1 MMFDK
6 PLSDVTFDDI
16 QELSDEQI
24 EESMILDYKQE
35 LNDYS
40 IIKQVTAFSNTKG
53 GYLVYGI
60 AETGKGGH
68 PQSIN
73 GIESDFN
80 KERLEQIILGNI
92 IPRVSVQIKKIPIP
106 DTGRVILLVHIPE
119 GQSKPYYN
127 NQDKRYY
134 KRYNFSATPMDENEV
149 EWLYQSRFFGMSKLE
164 RYIEDAI
171 YSSQNKLPHELQLHG
186 IEGHVVVTPL
196 KIDGQMFEPSPEFGR
211 ELMDLHSSKIKDC
224 HGYLTYSIRPS
235 KFGIKWD
242 DGDHLHNA
250 SNKVEI
256 HRNGLVHSMKS
267 CGSFYKENYIKRFD
281 DELLACNL
289 LQTLKF
295 TSTFYSKINYIG
307 KVKIMVKIFN
317 CANSI
322 LTNGDSDN
330 NDEMKCDSEEVLV
343 ERQWDSWKLEEDCVL
358 IAKYI
363 MDEVSNYYG
372 LWNSRLFHEEAGVIK
387 YRDGYE

>member
-1 MMFDK
+1 MLFDK
-6 PLSDVTFDDI
+6 PFSDVTFDDI
-16 QELSDEQI
+16 QKLSDEQI
-24 EESMILDYKQE
+24 EESMILDYKQQ

-53 GYLVYGI
+53 GYLVYGVM
-60 AETGKGGH
+60 ETGKGGH

-73 GIESDFN
+73 GIDSDLN

-92 IPRVSVQIKKIPIP
+92 VPRVSVQIKKIPIP
-106 DTGRVILLVHIPE
+106 DTDRVILLVHIPE

-149 EWLYQSRFFGMSKLE
+149 EWLYQSRFFGTSKLE
-164 RYIEDAI
+164 RYIDEAI
-171 YSSQNKLPHELQLHG
+171 YFSQNKLPHELQLHG
-186 IEGHVVVTPL
+186 IEGHVVITPL
-196 KIDGQMFEPSPEFGR
+196 KIDGQMFEPSPKFGH
-211 ELMDLHSSKIKDC
+211 ELMELHSDKVEDC
-224 HGYLTYSIRPS
+224 TSYLSYSIRPS

-242 DGDHLHNA
+242 DEDPLRNA

-256 HRNGLVHSMKS
+256 HRNGLVHSMKI
-267 CGSFYKENYIKRFD
+267 CGSFFKENSVKRFD

-289 LQTLKF
+289 LQTIRF

-307 KVKIMVKIFN
+307 NVKIMVKIFN
-317 CANSI
+317 CTNSI
-322 LTNGDSDN
+322 LTHGEN
-330 NDEMKCDSEEVLV
+330 EYAEQIKCDSEEVLV
-343 ERQWDSWKLEEDCVL
+343 ERQWDSWKLEEDSLL

-363 MDEVSNYYG
+363 MDEISNYYG
-372 LWNSRLFHEEAGVIK
+372 LWSSRLFHEEEGIIK
-387 YRDGYE
+387 YGV